1 MTILGVRAV
10 AAQALAQVALGG
22 ESLRLVLPKSSAGLA
37 DPRDR
42 ALLAAILFDASRWY
56 LRLDVLLDRL
66 LAKPLRKRDPE
77 LHCLLIVGLTQIRYL
92 NLPSHAAVAETVNAA
107 RELRRTQFAGLVNAI
122 LRRYLREREALETA
136 LDADISIRSSHPRWL
151 IERLQHDWPQQLSEI
166 LDGNNTPAPLWLRV
180 NRRRTRV
187 TDLHE
192 RLRAQGIEVSPH
204 AMCVDALLLAQSTDV
219 TRLPGFVEG
228 EFSVQDGAA
237 QLAADLLALQPGQ
250 RVLDACAAPGG
261 KTAHICERADV
272 SVLALDKET
281 ARLPRMQENLR
292 RLGLT
297 AELRAADAA
306 ATADW
311 WDGQSFQRILLDAP
325 CSASGIIRRQPD
337 IKLHRRATDIARLVS
352 EQNRLLDAL
361 WPLLA
366 VGGRFLYATC
376 SILQAENEQQIAGFL
391 ARTPNARSIAFARD
405 NDALESWGTAT
416 PSGRQNFPGQHG
428 MDGFFY
434 AILEKVA

>member
-1 MTILGVRAV
+1 MTIPGVRAI

-22 ESLRLVLPKSSAGLA
+22 ESLRLVLPKASAGLA

-122 LRRYLREREALETA
+122 LRRYLRERDTLELA
-136 LDADISIRSSHPRWL
+136 LDADPLTYSSHPRWL
-151 IERLQHDWPQQLSEI
+151 IERLQHDWPQQLAEI

-180 NRRRTRV
+180 NRRRSSV
-187 TDLHE
+187 ADLHA
-192 RLRAQGIEVSPH
+192 RLREQGIEATPH
-204 AMCVDALLLAQSTDV
+204 PLCIDALLLAQSTDI

-261 KTAHICERADV
+261 KAAHILEMAQVD
-272 SVLALDKET
+272 LIALDKDPV
-281 ARLPRMQENLR
+281 RLKRVAENFQRLR
-292 RLGLT
+292 LQGRLVAG
-297 AELRAADAA
+297 DAA
-306 ATADW
+306 TPDTW
-311 WDGQSFQRILLDAP
+311 WDGRPFDRILADVP
-325 CSASGIIRRQPD
+325 CSASGVVRRHPD
-337 IKLHRRATDIARLVS
+337 IKWLRRPTDIAQFAATQRLILAS
-352 EQNRLLDAL
+352 LWRLLAPSGKL
-361 WPLLA
+361 
-366 VGGRFLYATC
+366 LYATC
-376 SILQAENEQQIAGFL
+376 SLFHEENEEIVAGFVANHADAKCLPL
-391 ARTPNARSIAFARD
+391 AN
-405 NDALESWGTAT
+405 LTA
-416 PSGRQNFPGQHG
+416 PLLPDSAH
-428 MDGFFY
+428 DGFYY
-434 AILEKVA
+434 ALLEKLA

>member
-1 MTILGVRAV
+1 MTTLGVRAV
-10 AAQALAQVALGG
+10 AAQALAQVAVGG
-22 ESLRLVLPKSSAGLA
+22 ESLRLVLPKASSSLA

-122 LRRYLREREALETA
+122 LRRYLREREALEIA
-136 LDADISIRSSHPRWL
+136 LDADPLTRSSHPRWL
-151 IERLQHDWPQQLSEI
+151 VERLQHDWLQQVPEI

-180 NRRRTRV
+180 NRRRASV
-187 TDLHE
+187 ADLGK
-192 RLRAQGIEVSPH
+192 RLRAHGIEATPH
-204 AMCVDALLLAQSTDV
+204 PLCVDALLLAQSTDV

-272 SVLALDKET
+272 SVLALDREG
-281 ARLPRMQENLR
+281 ARLPRMQENLH
-292 RLGLT
+292 RLGLI

-306 ATADW
+306 ASADW
-311 WDGQSFQRILLDAP
+311 WDGQPYQRILLDAP

-337 IKLHRRATDIARLVS
+337 IKLHRRATDIATLVS
-352 EQNRLLDAL
+352 EQKRLLDAL
-361 WPLLA
+361 WPVLE

-376 SILQAENEQQIAGFL
+376 SILQAENEQQIAAFL
-391 ARTPNARSIAFARD
+391 ARTPDARSIPFAM
-405 NDALESWGTAT
+405 NYSALESWGMAT
-416 PSGRQNFPGQHG
+416 PSGRQNFPGQND